1 IRRLPGYEKVF
12 FFYAYYLSTLMFA
25 VGAALGV
32 VELAKSSWRW
42 PVAVAI
48 AAVAILAAG
57 AGAIGRTRV
66 PPKYV
71 TQWQTFVTHEVDTV
85 GGVLRFWPG
94 LWLFAGTALALG
106 IPRRTRKLLPFAL
119 TCATAAD
126 LVWCTSTAREKA
138 LGFDPVKRHSEA
150 IAFLRDHGM

>member
-1 IRRLPGYEKVF
+1 MTPYVGIPVLALIGVAITRRRLPAPILVVLLWSVAIAYGPGPLEGIRRLPGYEKVF

-71 TQWQTFVTHEVDTV
+71 TQWQTFVTH
-85 GGVLRFWPG
+85 
-94 LWLFAGTALALG
+94 
-106 IPRRTRKLLPFAL
+106 
-119 TCATAAD
+119 
-126 LVWCTSTAREKA
+126 
-138 LGFDPVKRHSEA
+138 
-150 IAFLRDHGM
+150 